1 MAILLDLI
9 GLTMF
14 MRELRMRLIQK
25 EAQVVYGVLVTML
38 STMVRHDL
46 YETGEASADLND
58 QNVNCVYKVLKQ
70 SRRTR
75 TNKKKNTLPI
85 THNEIYQ
92 HLFPAKYSKENG
104 QKAKFRAVSFGKG
117 KAWAKVHIC
126 QRSTGRKD

>member
-1 MAILLDLI
+1 
-9 GLTMF
+9 MF

-58 QNVNCVYKVLKQ
+58 QNVNCVYKVLKHKKDQ
-70 SRRTR
+70 DKL
-75 TNKKKNTLPI
+75 KKKKQITLPI

-126 QRSTGRKD
+126 QRSTGGKD

>member
-1 MAILLDLI
+1 MTILLDLI

-58 QNVNCVYKVLKQ
+58 QNVNCVYKVLKH
-70 SRRTR
+70 
-75 TNKKKNTLPI
+75 KK
-85 THNEIYQ
+85 
-92 HLFPAKYSKENG
+92 
-104 QKAKFRAVSFGKG
+104 
-117 KAWAKVHIC
+117 
-126 QRSTGRKD
+126 D